1 MTRPPDPLIYAHRG
15 ASADHPENTVA
26 AFHGA
31 RQQGADRVE
40 LDVRLTHDG
49 GLVVHHDP
57 VFPDGRLVWDTPAAE
72 CPPHTVELA
81 VALDACSGMGVN
93 VEIKNSP
100 GDLGGDHVP
109 HDLAVVDLVVEL
121 LARRRSDG
129 RDSHVEVS
137 SFDGVSL
144 ERVRVLDP
152 ALPTAQLGFDLG
164 SDVDL
169 LTRLARIGHVAV
181 NPWDP
186 FVDAE
191 LVVTCAELGLDVNV
205 WTVDDPDR
213 IRQLASFGV
222 RGIITNQPAA
232 ARAALR
238 FVTDG

>member
-1 MTRPPDPLIYAHRG
+1 MTRPSIPLIYAHRG

-31 RQQGADRVE
+31 REQGADRVE
-40 LDVRLTHDG
+40 LDVRLTCDG

-57 VFPDGRLVWDTPAAE
+57 LFADGRVVWDSPLGDRPE
-72 CPPHTVELA
+72 GVVDLA
-81 VALDACSGMGVN
+81 TALDACEGMGVN

-109 HDLAVVDLVVEL
+109 HDLGVVDLVLEL
-121 LARRRSDG
+121 LARRRRDAEDG
-129 RDSHVEVS
+129 HVEIS
-137 SFDGVSL
+137 SFDLSTL
-144 ERVRVLDP
+144 DRVRSLAP

-164 SDVDL
+164 ADADL
-169 LTRLARIGHVAV
+169 LARLADAGHLAV

-186 FVDAE
+186 FVDAAF
-191 LVVTCAELGLDVNV
+191 VASCAELGLGVNV
-205 WTVDDPDR
+205 WTVDDPTR

-222 RGIITNQPAA
+222 AGIITNQPAA